1 MLRLSVA
8 GSLMKPMIYY
18 RTRISIEVAMISAS
32 LLVGCA
38 VLGTSQNSRD
48 ASPTS
53 GYHEEAE
60 ETAMMPERSKR
71 SQMDADEAAPEPED
85 KPRERM
91 VIYEAEMQSSVNE
104 IEPAME
110 KTIQIIKGFQGY
122 IEKQQI
128 DKESTRAF
136 LIIRVPV
143 DRFTE
148 TLDALAKVGEVQS
161 RSIKADDITDQFADL
176 SQRLENRKQLLN
188 RLYAILKKTT
198 DTEQKIRI
206 LNEIARLN
214 KEVESMQAR
223 KDYLAKKAAF
233 STIRFTLQAQAK
245 TTVNQGSVIPW
256 IRGLRP
262 DRRTLNAAPAFEFPM
277 PEGFLDYSEDYGS
290 SGDYIYASPDGVQ
303 IRAATIDN
311 NPKADAAYYEKALL
325 YERGRYPEKV
335 LSSKHSGN
343 RVELTTPQ
351 QVGYNKAYYTIALFV
366 DGQTLH
372 VIEVFYPGEEVFNK
386 QRKAVEKSI
395 EIIEPSSGIM
405 RFLEDLI

>member
-18 RTRISIEVAMISAS
+18 RTRISIAVAMISAS

-335 LSSKHSGN
+335 LSSKRSGN